1 MTNFQEQIQALHR
14 EYRNLD
20 QDDFVIAGLNARE
33 RMCNELRLA
42 GAYHLWENG
51 HAKGDASGAEMTGDA
66 IALGIN
72 VSDAGWRDE
81 LFVKLDKEF
90 IRIFSEELEAA
101 QESE

>member
-1 MTNFQEQIQALHR
+1 MTNFQEQIQALNR

-81 LFVKLDKEF
+81 LFAKLDEEF
-90 IRIFSEELEAA
+90 LRIFGEELEAV